1 MEYMTLTKFFV
12 GRAVVV
18 SILFVLG
25 AGVFVYKTYFTT
37 TPSVETPVQET
48 VGTTEPPVF
57 VWKYEKAN
65 TLNLDGLPKTNVF
78 LEATYSNGVVERKLI
93 ATTDGGCNDL
103 PESDKDSVPTSTDAQ
118 CYAAGL
124 GYHFKVTKGSLSY
137 LVQKKRFEEASPDYT
152 PPVSVYEV
160 VGEFSLS
167 K

>member
-1 MEYMTLTKFFV
+1 MEYMTLTKFFL

-18 SILFVLG
+18 SILLVIAL
-25 AGVFVYKTYFTT
+25 GVFVYKTYFTALVNT
-37 TPSVETPVQET
+37 EAPTQET
-48 VGTTEPPVF
+48 IGTTEPPVF
-57 VWKYEKAN
+57 VWKYEKAT

-78 LEATYSNGVVERKLI
+78 LEATYSNGAVERKLI

-103 PESDKDSVPTSTDAQ
+103 PESDADSVPTSNDAQ

-124 GYHFKVTKGSLSY
+124 GYHFKVTKGSASY

-152 PPVSVYEV
+152 PPASVYEV
-160 VGEFSLS
+160 VAEFPLS

>member
-1 MEYMTLTKFFV
+1 MTVTKFFI
-12 GRAVVV
+12 GRAIVV
-18 SILFVLG
+18 SILLVLG
-25 AGVFVYKTYFTT
+25 FGVFVYKTYFTT
-37 TPSVETPVQET
+37 PPNAETPVQET

-65 TLNLDGLPKTNVF
+65 TLNLDGIPKTNVF
-78 LEATYSNGVVERKLI
+78 LEATYSNGVVERTLI

-124 GYHFKVTKGSLSY
+124 GYHFKVTKGSTSY

-152 PPVSVYEV
+152 PPASVYEV
-160 VGEFSLS
+160 VGEFPLS

>member
-1 MEYMTLTKFFV
+1 MEYMTVTKFFI

-18 SILFVLG
+18 SLLLALG
-25 AGVFVYKTYFTT
+25 LGVFVYKTYFTT
-37 TPSVETPVQET
+37 PPNTDVLVQEN

-78 LEATYSNGVVERKLI
+78 LEATYSSGVVERKLI
-93 ATTDGGCNDL
+93 DTRDGGCNDL
-103 PESDKDSVPTSTDAQ
+103 PNSDADSVPTSTDAQ

-124 GYHFKVTKGSLSY
+124 GYHFKVTKGQKSY
-137 LVQKKRFEEASPDYT
+137 LVQRKTFEEGIPNYT
-152 PPVSVYEV
+152 PPVYVYEV
-160 VGEFSLS
+160 IAEFPLS

>member
-1 MEYMTLTKFFV
+1 MTLTKFFV
-12 GRAVVV
+12 GRTVVIG
-18 SILFVLG
+18 ILLVLG
-25 AGVFVYKTYFTT
+25 FGVFVYKTYFIAPVNTE
-37 TPSVETPVQET
+37 VPVQEP

-57 VWKYEKAN
+57 VWKYEKAT

-103 PESDKDSVPTSTDAQ
+103 PESDKDSVPTSKDAQ

-152 PPVSVYEV
+152 LPTSVYEV